1 MSVLVMT
8 YNRLDSTTQ
17 HFYLILSSIIYKIY
31 IHVDAGYAGF
41 AKSAGSKPE
50 LLVD

>member
-1 MSVLVMT
+1 MSVLVIT

-17 HFYLILSSIIYKIY
+17 YFCLILSSIIYKIY
-31 IHVDAGYAGF
+31 IYINAGYARF
-41 AKSAGSKPE
+41 AGSAGSKLE